1 MSVFLSAEWRYLAM
15 LNYEVDPQIL
25 FPLVPS
31 GTELDSWHNKF
42 FISIVGFLFLKTRVL
57 GLPILFH
64 RNFEEVNLRFYV
76 RRKVFDEWRRG
87 VVFVKEIVPKW
98 AIATVAKIAY
108 NERYISLPM
117 RHQIDEGEQT
127 WVRYDWMWK
136 KNWNSLR
143 VKTKGNSMVPEEGSQ
158 EEFITE
164 HFWGYTSQPDG
175 GTVEYRVEHPKW
187 EVWNVEDSSFECE
200 VETLYGSAFVSVLQ
214 SSPSSAFLANGSA
227 INVYSGARIDPF
239 HEESRNLR

>member
-1 MSVFLSAEWRYLAM
+1 MSVFLRAEWRYLAM

-31 GTELDSWHNKF
+31 GTELDSWENKF
-42 FISIVGFLFLKTRVL
+42 FISIVGFLFLKTKVL
-57 GLPILFH
+57 GLPIPFH

-76 RRKVFDEWRRG
+76 RRKALNEWRRG

-98 AIATVAKIAY
+98 AIAAVARIAY

-127 WVRYDWMWK
+127 LVRYDWMWK
-136 KNWNSLR
+136 KNWNFLR
-143 VKTKGNSMVPEEGSQ
+143 VKTEGNSMVPEKGSQ

-164 HFWGYTSQPDG
+164 HYWGYTPQPDG
-175 GTVEYRVEHPKW
+175 ATVEYRVEHPKW
-187 EVWNVEDSSFECE
+187 RVWGISDASFECD
-200 VETLYGSAFVSVLQ
+200 VETLYGSAFVSALQ
-214 SSPSSAFLANGSA
+214 SSPTSAFLANGSS
-227 INVYSGARIDPF
+227 VHVSSGTRLASFYEKPG
-239 HEESRNLR
+239 NLP